1 LGGERVIFHY
11 TSEQW
16 VDFRELV
23 RRLAQEYQTRIE
35 MHQVNARDE
44 ARLVADYEKCG
55 QHCCCRQFL
64 KVLKPVSM
72 RSAKV
77 QKATLDPTKIS
88 GRCGRLMCCLRYED
102 ETYEVL
108 RKKLPHRQTRV
119 ITADGF
125 GTVVDTQVLTQL
137 ALVQL
142 DNQEAAQAYGIDTL
156 KPLPKDQDPLAKL
169 PKTRDRGPLNG
180 AGPTGRPGP
189 GAARGPAG
197 AASPAAP
204 GSPAGPA
211 GDRGPEPRRPQP
223 GMPLNPEEIAS
234 AGGVAPDADLQDLEP
249 AEEQGADL
257 DQASPESATPQSPAG
272 PGAPTGAATPGDRA
286 GPGAPPGP
294 GGPELARGP
303 GEQGQQPGGGRRRR
317 RRRRRRGG
325 GGGPPTGEPGAP
337 GRGPGPASGPR
348 HPGGPDGGAPSGPG
362 PGGGGGGNSG
372 GSTGGI

>member
-1 LGGERVIFHY
+1 
-11 TSEQW
+11 
-16 VDFRELV
+16 
-23 RRLAQEYQTRIE
+23 

-119 ITADGF
+119 ITADGL
-125 GTVVDTQVLTQL
+125 GTVIDTQVLTQL

-142 DNQEAAQAYGIDTL
+142 DNQEAPQAYPIDTL

-169 PKTRDRGPLNG
+169 PKSRDRGPVNG
-180 AGPTGRPGP
+180 AGPVGRPGP
-189 GAARGPAG
+189 LRGPG
-197 AASPAAP
+197 TPGTPGTP
-204 GSPAGPA
+204 GSPGAPDASGSPANSGGPGGPA
-211 GDRGPEPRRPQP
+211 TDRGPEPRRPQP
-223 GMPLNPEEIAS
+223 GMPLDPEEIES
-234 AGGVAPDADLQDLEP
+234 AEGTGPEADVQDLEP
-249 AEEQGADL
+249 GAAEGSDM
-257 DQASPESATPQSPAG
+257 DQESPESAAPGSPAG
-272 PGAPTGAATPGDRA
+272 PGAPAGAA
-286 GPGAPPGP
+286 GPGAGMGEPTGP
-294 GGPELARGP
+294 GGPALREGP
-303 GEQGQQPGGGRRRR
+303 GGQADQPGGGRRRR
-317 RRRRRRGG
+317 RRRRRRGRGG
-325 GGGPPTGEPGAP
+325 GGGPPTGDRGAAGP
-337 GRGPGPASGPR
+337 GPGPAPGPGSGPR
-348 HPGGPDGGAPSGPG
+348 NAGGPPAGGGAGGPGSGSGDGGAHP
-362 PGGGGGGNSG
+362 G